1 MMPTE
6 PTGSPQ
12 WRPTQGA
19 STSPPVAFVI
29 AGLRIE
35 DGHIVEITAFHG
47 PGLFPMIAR
56 PIVSPLTHR

>member
-1 MMPTE
+1 
-6 PTGSPQ
+6 
-12 WRPTQGA
+12 
-19 STSPPVAFVI
+19 VI
-29 AGLRIE
+29 AELRIE